1 MTSVNY
7 YSHLNDLLNQIETK
21 LKTISDVK
29 EVSTKLRLNDKD
41 YLFPRIDILPE
52 REQFFE
58 ERIHDGTRK
67 CVFTIR
73 VIPAIKSYDN
83 ISGADDL
90 LELTGKVYDAIMSLR
105 DSILHEY
112 ADDIYVSI
120 VENYYFTGD
129 NYILYL
135 SSIMVICELRF

>member
-1 MTSVNY
+1 MTSINY
-7 YSHLNDLLNQIETK
+7 YSHLNALLDKIELK
-21 LKTISDVK
+21 MKTISDVK

-73 VIPAIKSYDN
+73 IIPALKSFDN
-83 ISGADDL
+83 LTGADDL
-90 LELTGKVYDAIMSLR
+90 LELTGKVYDGIMSLR
-105 DSILHEY
+105 DEIIHDY
-112 ADDIYVSI
+112 ADDIYISTI
-120 VENYYFTGD
+120 ENFYFTAT

-135 SSIMVICELRF
+135 SSILVICELRF